1 MVQYT
6 SLVIRQ
12 RIQRNSTAVVRRSP
26 KPLTGVRFPLPL
38 LVIRLS
44 SVACDIWRLFV
55 LFGIKVGAKF
65 ERMQIGMRVV

>member
-1 MVQYT
+1 
-6 SLVIRQ
+6 
-12 RIQRNSTAVVRRSP
+12 
-26 KPLTGVRFPLPL
+26 
-38 LVIRLS
+38 VIRLS